1 MFLTIQRKK
10 DLDLEVMELSVFTG
24 KRIASEAVPFSDVL
38 C

>member
-10 DLDLEVMELSVFTG
+10 DLEGMELSVFTG
-24 KRIASEAVPFSDVL
+24 DGIASEAVPFSNVL